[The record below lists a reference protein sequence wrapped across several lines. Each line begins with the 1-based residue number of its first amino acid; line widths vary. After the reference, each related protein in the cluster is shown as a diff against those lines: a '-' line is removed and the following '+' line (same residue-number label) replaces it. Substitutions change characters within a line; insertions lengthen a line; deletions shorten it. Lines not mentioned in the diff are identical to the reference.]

1 MSTPPLRIA
10 LSAEEDKTLQE
21 LSQASSAPRRSRERA
36 EVLRLNHRGWS
47 TQQIAEYLDWR
58 VATVRQAIYRWRDQ
72 GLMGL
77 WDQPR
82 SGRPP
87 RLTAEDWAH
96 LRHCLDEEEQT
107 YTSGQLVEELET
119 RGVQLSRRQLRRLLK
134 KNDIAGNGLVSP
146 IVGNKTPLNGLE
158 SRQN

>member
-1 MSTPPLRIA
+1 MSPPPLRIA

-21 LSQASSAPRRSRERA
+21 LSQASTAPRRTRERA
-36 EVLRLNHRGWS
+36 EALRLNHRGWP

-87 RLTAEDWAH
+87 RLSTEDWAH
-96 LRHCLDEEEQT
+96 LHHCLDEEEQT
-107 YTSGQLVEELET
+107 YTSAQLVEELET
-119 RGVQLSRRQLRRLLK
+119 RGVQLSRR
-134 KNDIAGNGLVSP
+134 
-146 IVGNKTPLNGLE
+146 
-158 SRQN
+158 